1 MSNLVPLAV
10 PPMSPQVRELLY
22 GVFAWAS
29 LVVTTALSVIGAAI
43 GLGVDVPTVIPT
55 YLAITQ
61 TGIGTAWGFLGL
73 VAKKNVPDT
82 GQAFDD
88 PDLELG

>member
-1 MSNLVPLAV
+1 MSNLIPVAV

-29 LVVTTALSVIGAAI
+29 LIVTTSLSVVGAAI
-43 GLGVDVPTVIPT
+43 GLGVDVPDQIPT
-55 YLAITQ
+55 GLAITQ

-73 VAKKNVPDT
+73 VAKKNVPDS
-82 GQAFDD
+82 GEAFDD